1 MASVIRIAAVLGAV
15 YVALCAL
22 LYVFQERLIFFPQPG
37 RVAPFDGMNEV
48 EIATSDGEKLIAWY
62 AEAQKGCPTVL
73 LFHGNA
79 SRLDGDHW
87 RYKRLMDRGV
97 GVVALAWRGY
107 SGSTGKPNERGLH
120 FDALAGY
127 EWATGKMGISAS
139 SLIIHGIS
147 IGTGPAVKLS
157 ADRTVGALI
166 LEAPYVSVRKLASQ
180 QVWMFPVGLLL
191 RNTFR
196 SDLWIGDVK
205 APILVA
211 HGTSDTVIPFSHGER
226 LFEMA
231 PEPKQF
237 ARFEGSQH
245 NTLVFDGLYETA
257 IWSFLDQNTLLQN
270 CELNSQA
277 EAEQ

>member
-1 MASVIRIAAVLGAV
+1 MASVIRIATILGV
-15 YVALCAL
+15 IYVALCAL
-22 LYVFQERLIFFPQPG
+22 LYVFQERLIFFPQPD
-37 RVAPFDGMNEV
+37 RTAPAAGMSEV
-48 EIATSDGEKLIAWY
+48 EIGTSDSETLIAWY
-62 AEAQKGCPTVL
+62 AEAQEGCPTVL

-107 SGSTGKPNERGLH
+107 SGSTGRPNERGLH
-120 FDALAGY
+120 LDALAGY
-127 EWATGKMGISAS
+127 EWATSEQGVSAS
-139 SLIIHGIS
+139 SLIVHGIS

-157 ADRTVGALI
+157 AEQTVGALI

-180 QVWMFPVGLLL
+180 QVRMFPVGLLL

-196 SDLWIGDVK
+196 SDQWIGDVK

-211 HGTSDTVIPFSHGER
+211 HGTSDSVIPFAHGER
-226 LFEMA
+226 LFDMA

-237 ARFEGSQH
+237 ARFEGSEH
-245 NTLVFDGLYETA
+245 NTLVFDGLYEAA
-257 IWSFLDQNTLLQN
+257 IWSFLDQNTLLQD
-270 CELNSQA
+270 CELNPQA